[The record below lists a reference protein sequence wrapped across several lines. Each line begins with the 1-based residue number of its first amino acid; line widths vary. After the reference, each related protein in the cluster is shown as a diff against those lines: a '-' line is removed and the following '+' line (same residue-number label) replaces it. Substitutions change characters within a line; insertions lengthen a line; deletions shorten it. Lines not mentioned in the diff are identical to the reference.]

1 TDHTPQRIRG
11 AFPTLLDLSR
21 DLGPRY
27 TVFYNG
33 AKCGAS
39 APDHMHFQAGSRGFM
54 PIDREYPSL
63 KTSLAETLVE
73 RGGLSVYAVENYLR
87 RFVSM
92 ESADRDILVRTFESV
107 MEALG
112 ESVSEGGEPMMNI
125 LSLHDEK
132 WRVVIFPRAKHRPS
146 FYYEEE
152 EEKRILLSPAAV
164 DLGGVCITPLEE
176 DFRKIT
182 RGDIVAMYDEVCL
195 YRQGFARLKQDLRDT
210 LLA

>member
-1 TDHTPQRIRG
+1 
-11 AFPTLLDLSR
+11 
-21 DLGPRY
+21 
-27 TVFYNG
+27 
-33 AKCGAS
+33 
-39 APDHMHFQAGSRGFM
+39 
-54 PIDREYPSL
+54 
-63 KTSLAETLVE
+63 
-73 RGGLSVYAVENYLR
+73 
-87 RFVSM
+87 
-92 ESADRDILVRTFESV
+92 
-107 MEALG
+107 
-112 ESVSEGGEPMMNI
+112 MMNI